1 MRFPEDGNAMKIKP
15 RALTRSIFLNIL
27 VIFLIVY
34 LAGPFIWVISASF
47 QGENELLKKPPSIIP
62 RHPTT
67 DNYRYVFTGQVP
79 TSYEVTGQ
87 LRSRISQEA
96 RLIAPA
102 LKNSFIIAVSVLF
115 INLLFATPAAYA
127 FARLRWKFRNGVY
140 NFILGSRLM
149 PAMAIAIPY
158 YMIIQSMKLMNT
170 HLSLILVHSALT
182 IPFSIW
188 FLTLYISNIPRDM
201 EEAGLVD
208 GCNYFQV
215 LKNIVVPMILPG
227 LVAASAFAFMTSY
240 NEFLFARFLTTSITS
255 QTGPVIISSISGNPD
270 VSYSLISVC
279 LTLGMIPPI
288 ILAITMRKWLT
299 EGLSSTITFR

>member
-1 MRFPEDGNAMKIKP
+1 MRTNTYKIIK
-15 RALTRSIFLNIL
+15 SIFLNLLVVIL
-27 VIFLIVY
+27 IIY
-34 LAGPFIWVISASF
+34 IAGPFLWVMSASF
-47 QGENELLKKPPSIIP
+47 QGENELLKKPASFIP
-62 RHPTT
+62 ENPTT

-102 LKNSFIIAVSVLF
+102 LKNSFIIALSVLV

-127 FARLRWKFRNGVY
+127 FARLRWKYRTGVY

-158 YMIIQSMKLMNT
+158 YVIIQSLKLMNT
-170 HLSLILVHSALT
+170 HLALILVHSALT

-188 FLTLYISNIPRDM
+188 FLTLYITSIPRDM

-208 GCNYFQV
+208 GCTYFQV
-215 LKNIVVPMILPG
+215 LQKIVVPMIMPG

-240 NEFLFARFLTTSITS
+240 NEFLFARFLTTSIVS

-279 LTLGMIPPI
+279 LTLAMIPPI
-288 ILAITMRKWLT
+288 LLAITMRKWLT

>member
-1 MRFPEDGNAMKIKP
+1 MKIKP
-15 RALTRSIFLNIL
+15 RALAKSVLLNSL
-27 VIFLIVY
+27 VLLLIIY
-34 LAGPFIWVISASF
+34 IAGPFIWVISASF
-47 QGENELLKKPPSIIP
+47 QGENDLLRKPPSIIP
-62 RHPTT
+62 KNPII

-79 TSYEVTGQ
+79 SSYEVKGQ

-102 LKNSFIIAVSVLF
+102 LKNSFIIALAVLF
-115 INLLFATPAAYA
+115 INMVFATPAAYS
-127 FARLRWKFRNGVY
+127 FARLRWKFRGGIY

-158 YMIIQSMKLMNT
+158 YVIILSLKLMNT
-170 HLSLILVHSALT
+170 YTSLILVHSALT

-188 FLTLYISNIPRDM
+188 FLTLYITNIPREM

-215 LKNIVVPMILPG
+215 LKNIVVPMIIPG
-227 LVAASAFAFMTSY
+227 LVASSAFAFMTSY
-240 NEFLFARFLTTSITS
+240 NEFLFARFLTTSIAS

-270 VSYSLISVC
+270 ASYSLISVC

>member
-1 MRFPEDGNAMKIKP
+1 MRIKP
-15 RALTRSIFLNIL
+15 RVLANSILLNLMVAL
-27 VIFLIVY
+27 LIIY
-34 LAGPFIWVISASF
+34 IAGPFVWVISASF
-47 QGENELLKKPPSIIP
+47 QGENELLKKPPSFISQK
-62 RHPTT
+62 PTT

-79 TSYEVTGQ
+79 TSYEVKGQ

-102 LKNSFIIAVSVLF
+102 LKNSFIIAFSVLI
-115 INLLFATPAAYA
+115 INLFFATPAAYA
-127 FARLRWKFRNGVY
+127 FARLRWKFRGGIY

-158 YMIIQSMKLMNT
+158 YVIIQSLKLLDT

-188 FLTLYISNIPRDM
+188 FLTLYITNIPRDI

-208 GCNYFQV
+208 GCSYLQV
-215 LKNIVVPMILPG
+215 LRNIVVPMIMPG

-240 NEFLFARFLTTSITS
+240 NEFLFARFLTTSIAS

-270 VSYSLISVC
+270 ASYSLISVC
-279 LTLGMIPPI
+279 LTLAMIPPI
-288 ILAITMRKWLT
+288 ILAVTMRKWLT
-299 EGLSSTITFR
+299 EGLSSTVTFR

>member
-1 MRFPEDGNAMKIKP
+1 MRIKQ
-15 RALTRSIFLNIL
+15 RARINSILTNLMVVIL
-27 VIFLIVY
+27 IIY
-34 LAGPFIWVISASF
+34 IAGPFVWVISASF
-47 QGENELLKKPPSIIP
+47 QGENELLKKPPSFIP
-62 RHPTT
+62 KNPTT

-79 TSYEVTGQ
+79 TSYEVKGQ

-102 LKNSFIIAVSVLF
+102 LKNSFIIAITVLA

-127 FARLRWKFRNGVY
+127 FARLRWKFRSGSY
-140 NFILGSRLM
+140 NFILASRLM

-158 YMIIQSMKLMNT
+158 YMIIQSLRLMDSK
-170 HLSLILVHSALT
+170 LSLILVHSALT

-188 FLTLYISNIPRDM
+188 FLTMYITNIPRDL
-201 EEAGLVD
+201 EEAGQVD

-215 LKNIVVPMILPG
+215 LKNIVVPLIIPG

-240 NEFLFARFLTTSITS
+240 NEFLFARFLTTSIAS
-255 QTGPVIISSISGNPD
+255 QTGPVVLSSISGNPD
-270 VSYSLISVC
+270 ASYSLISVC

-288 ILAITMRKWLT
+288 ILAISMRKWLT

>member
-1 MRFPEDGNAMKIKP
+1 MP
-15 RALTRSIFLNIL
+15 RNIRSLEFTKSLAQNTL
-27 VIFLIVY
+27 VLLLIVFI
-34 LAGPFIWVISASF
+34 AGPFLWVMSASF
-47 QGENELLKKPPSIIP
+47 QGENELLKKPPSFIP
-62 RHPTT
+62 QHPTT

-79 TSYEVTGQ
+79 TSYEVKGQ

-102 LKNSFIIAVSVLF
+102 LKNSFIIAIAVLI

-127 FARLRWKFRNGVY
+127 FARLRWRFKAGTY
-140 NFILGSRLM
+140 NFILASRLM
-149 PAMAIAIPY
+149 PAIAIAIPY
-158 YMIIQSMKLMNT
+158 YVIIQSLKLMNT

-208 GCNYFQV
+208 GCNYLQALV
-215 LKNIVVPMILPG
+215 RIVVPLILPG

-288 ILAITMRKWLT
+288 LLAITMRKWLT

>member
-1 MRFPEDGNAMKIKP
+1 MKTKP
-15 RALTRSIFLNIL
+15 RALINSVLLNL
-27 VIFLIVY
+27 AVVLLIVY
-34 LAGPFIWVISASF
+34 VAGPFLWVMSASF
-47 QGENELLKKPPSIIP
+47 QGENELLSKPPSFIP
-62 RHPTT
+62 KNPTT
-67 DNYRYVFTGQVP
+67 DNYRYVFTGRVP
-79 TSYEVTGQ
+79 TAYEVTGQ

-102 LKNSFIIAVSVLF
+102 LGNSFVIAIAVLL

-127 FARLRWKFRNGVY
+127 FARLRWRFKSGFY

-149 PAMAIAIPY
+149 PAMAVAIPY
-158 YMIIQSMKLMNT
+158 YVIIQSLKLMNT
-170 HLSLILVHSALT
+170 RLSLMLVYSALT

-188 FLTLYISNIPRDM
+188 FLTLYISSIPRDM
-201 EEAGLVD
+201 EDAGLVD

-215 LKNIVVPMILPG
+215 LTNIVVPMIVPG

-240 NEFLFARFLTTSITS
+240 NEFLFARFLTTSIKS
-255 QTGPVIISSISGNPD
+255 QTGPVIISSIAGNPD
-270 VSYSLISVC
+270 ASYSLISVC